1 MKSKKTYLAIFLLIA
16 LAFSAHL
23 QAQNDL
29 QINKV
34 FELYGKKKGV
44 VMVSLSGE
52 VLEEYN
58 FSLFKSI
65 TIKNDPSAAEFIRK
79 CLDTDGEGA
88 KKIQQVVSSGIL
100 SSIYLALPRKGEI
113 NRLILYRAPRSENQI
128 TLIYIES
135 KNESDKILK
144 KGTYESGTH
153 GTPRWCDRAPDFCQP
168 GG

>member
-1 MKSKKTYLAIFLLIA
+1 MKSKKTYLTIFLIIT
-16 LAFSAHL
+16 LAFSVQV

-79 CLDTDGEGA
+79 CLDADGEGA

-100 SSIYLALPRKGEI
+100 SSIYLELPRKGES

-144 KGTYESGTH
+144 LLLKKK
-153 GTPRWCDRAPDFCQP
+153 
-168 GG
+168 